1 MKVIYKYHLNLT
13 EENVVEAQFERL
25 LDVQFQY
32 GQLVAWAIIND
43 RQPESKVLFKIFG
56 TGWETEDFSGKYL
69 KRLQDSAGFV
79 WHIFV
84 EAEDESV
91 INTPAVMS

>member
-1 MKVIYKYHLNLT
+1 MKVIYKYPLNLT
-13 EENVVEAQFERL
+13 EENVIEAQFERL

-56 TGWETEDFSGKYL
+56 TGWETEDFSGKCL
-69 KRLQDSAGFV
+69 KTLQDTAGFV

-91 INTPAVMS
+91 INTPAAMP

>member
-1 MKVIYKYHLNLT
+1 MKVIYKYPLNLT

-25 LDVQFQY
+25 LDVQFQH

-56 TGWETEDFSGKYL
+56 TGWEEEDFSGKYL
-69 KRLQDSAGFV
+69 KTLQDPTGFV

-84 EAEDESV
+84 EAENESCNCR
-91 INTPAVMS
+91 I